1 MAFMKFSKGKPLL
14 SVPNGIGD
22 GSAYFS
28 QTEGVIANVDNLP
41 YGNSARTISCW
52 VYPTQTNPFNSTMD
66 FFSYGYPSTNNRYG
80 LGIAKDFTSF
90 KVFGYS
96 NTTTYNYSV
105 ELKKWYHI
113 VFTFDTDYTEKCYV
127 NGVLIGTQTHSNI
140 NTLQGSA
147 TIGRTTGDDSTSW
160 FYGNIKN
167 VQIYNRVL
175 SAEEVTTLYSQGAV
189 TDGLVLNIPLQY
201 GKDDESIFTS
211 KSFVYDYATL
221 TTSSGF
227 DEFGYPIGYDIASE
241 CGIAL
246 YTSKIDFDN
255 SAYFDGNSN
264 YARLNDEL
272 PLPYNNDPRSVSLW
286 VYYIGTSGNYSD
298 WQNIIVWGVRTNYST
313 YGVFLNQNKLAM
325 SGYYNDH
332 ISSIEVT
339 KNTWHHIVFTYDGN
353 NNHQMFLDGELKD
366 SYTLEPLATQRSDSR
381 IMIGAN
387 YWFNEE
393 MFNGNVTELNVFNR
407 ALTQAE
413 VTKLYNQKAIKD
425 GLVLH
430 VPLQEGKDD
439 DSIFTNKNFTY
450 GLI

>member
-1 MAFMKFSKGKPLL
+1 MAFMKFSKGKKIY
-14 SVPNGIGD
+14 SVPNGLGD

-90 KVFGYS
+90 RVFGYS

-127 NGVLIGTQTHSNI
+127 NGELIGTQTHSNI

-147 TIGRTTGDDSTSW
+147 TIGRTTGDDSTSC

-175 SAEEVTTLYSQGAV
+175 SAEEVTQLYNKQEITSGR
-189 TDGLVLNIPLQY
+189 VLNIPLQY

-211 KSFVYDYATL
+211 KSFIYDYSIL

-227 DEFGYPIGYDIASE
+227 DEFGYPIRYDIASE
-241 CGIAL
+241 AGI
-246 YTSKIDFDN
+246 
-255 SAYFDGNSN
+255 
-264 YARLNDEL
+264 
-272 PLPYNNDPRSVSLW
+272 
-286 VYYIGTSGNYSD
+286 NYSPML
-298 WQNIIVWGVRTNYST
+298 V
-313 YGVFLNQNKLAM
+313 
-325 SGYYNDH
+325 
-332 ISSIEVT
+332 
-339 KNTWHHIVFTYDGN
+339 
-353 NNHQMFLDGELKD
+353 
-366 SYTLEPLATQRSDSR
+366 
-381 IMIGAN
+381 
-387 YWFNEE
+387 
-393 MFNGNVTELNVFNR
+393 
-407 ALTQAE
+407 
-413 VTKLYNQKAIKD
+413 KD
-425 GLVLH
+425 GLVFYA
-430 VPLQEGKDD
+430 PLQKDIAPIIGNAPSLSGDAIFGEVNGVKCLQCNGNTRIDYPQTD
-439 DSIFTNKNFTY
+439 DLPTGNAPRSMSAWVSTITNSNWNFICGFGGDNSQTTSFTFNSGRIHFYNGPIEQQMSLTSYPFDNSWVHVLVTFDGTTIKGYINGVQTKEFKYTFSTTNRSVY
-450 GLI
+450 LGYLATQNGFNYKGNVTSFRIYNRVLTDKEIQQLAKEF